1 MSVRPDWDFPRSPAA
16 TRDVVHV
23 GAAYGV
29 PEVTVL
35 GGTGLAVN
43 DLQDP
48 GLLVE
53 AEQELRAIRN
63 LIWELGDRPGLGLEA
78 GRRFSIGSA
87 GVLGFALLSSPTA
100 RDATRIVVR
109 YSTLSPAY
117 ADLTLDEDP
126 DGAVF
131 HYDVSQV
138 PSDVADFLLERDLAA
153 LANVLGMIAGP
164 LIGLIVGRIDLA
176 LSAERSRL
184 VAALF
189 PSFEVVGAQPRTAIS
204 LPAGVL
210 DFPLPQADPHTAEI
224 CAQQCA
230 ELVERRKSR
239 RGIAAQVR
247 TLLLRSPGDMPD
259 LPEVAQELMLSDRT
273 LYRRLEEEGT
283 SFRDLRNEVRE
294 TLATELLTRAGLTV
308 NEVARRLGYS
318 EPAAFSRAYK
328 SWTGSGPSTVR
339 RT

>member
-1 MSVRPDWDFPRSPAA
+1 MTVRPDWDFPRSPAA

-23 GAAYGV
+23 SAAYGV

-35 GGTGLAVN
+35 GGTGLTV
-43 DLQDP
+43 DQLQDA

-63 LIWELGDRPGLGLEA
+63 LLWELGDRPGLGLEA

-117 ADLTLDEDP
+117 ADLTLEENP

-131 HYDVSQV
+131 RYDVTQV
-138 PSDVADFLLERDLAA
+138 PPDVVDFLVERDLAA
-153 LANVLGMIAGP
+153 LSNILGMIAGP
-164 LIGLIVGRIDLA
+164 LIGLVVGRIDVA
-176 LSAERSRL
+176 FSEERRRL
-184 VAALF
+184 VAELLPA
-189 PSFEVVGAQPRTAIS
+189 FEVVGGQAHTSIWVP
-204 LPAGVL
+204 PGVL
-210 DFPLPQADPHTAEI
+210 DFALPQADPHTAEL
-224 CAQQCA
+224 CLQQCA
-230 ELVERRKSR
+230 ELAERRRSR
-239 RGIAAQVR
+239 RGVAAQVR
-247 TLLLRSPGDMPD
+247 TLLLRSPGEMPD
-259 LPEVAQELMLSDRT
+259 LPEVARELMLSDRT

-308 NEVARRLGYS
+308 NEVAQRLGYS

-328 SWTGSGPSTVR
+328 TWTGDVPSRVR
-339 RT
+339 AP